1 MKTVKISVIIGIIMM
16 LSSCST
22 DYLEETPPNLFSS
35 ETLLQNYNGF
45 EAMLNGLYNVARH
58 ARWQSEKIE
67 NAING
72 VDNFCSNRG
81 RSEIMEFWG
90 SSNSPDDTDLEE
102 TWAWLYE
109 IIANANNLIFFADNP
124 DVDWAGGVL
133 SPEENKNVL
142 VAHAKALRAWAYRR
156 LAWSWGDVPL
166 SLDPP
171 NEIKTDWQ
179 RAPIAQVRQQ
189 IISDLKWAQQYIPS
203 EDNAS
208 SGSLQGRITKGAVQT
223 FLAET
228 YLAIGKPD
236 SALYWCDQVI
246 DNPAYQL
253 VTERYG
259 VFETDPS
266 GSPFGD
272 MFKHTPNTGVGD
284 PILGN
289 ENRSEGN
296 TEALWV
302 WQFKLYDALDNQ
314 GHEMSRATIGEYNL
328 FHFAGTE
335 FANLTLQFTYA
346 RGGRGKNYFNPTR
359 WWVLSY
365 EDQDDRAQNYI
376 MRKSFILKT
385 AEEND
390 PGNGADRL
398 PDSTW
403 SYGDTV
409 WLDWSAENDIDPRI
423 INKWTGKESTHV
435 ANFPYS
441 RKGEG
446 TDPADMQEDFGYSDQ
461 IYLRLADTYLLKAE
475 ALFKLGR
482 PAEAADVINII
493 RERSNATP
501 ITGADVTLDFI
512 LDERSRELIV
522 EEDRRY
528 TLVRTHKWY
537 ERTSLHNHN
546 GGQLITER
554 DTLFPI
560 PQTVIDA
567 NLTAPFP
574 QNPGW

>member
-1 MKTVKISVIIGIIMM
+1 MKISKISVIALIIFM
-16 LSSCST
+16 LASCSK

-35 ETLLQNYNGF
+35 ETLLRDYKGF
-45 EAMLNGLYNVARH
+45 EAMLNGLYNIARH

-81 RSEIMEFWG
+81 RSDIMELWG
-90 SSNSPDDTDLEE
+90 PNNSPDDRDLKE

-109 IIANANNLIFFADNP
+109 IIYSANNIITFAEDP
-124 DVDWAGGVL
+124 DVDWSAGGTN
-133 SPEENKNVL
+133 PEENKNRI
-142 VAHAKALRAWAYRR
+142 VAEARALRAWAYRR

-166 SLDPP
+166 SLSLITT
-171 NEIKTDWQ
+171 IKTDWE
-179 RAPIAQVRQQ
+179 RAPVAQVRAQM
-189 IISDLKWAQQYIPS
+189 IRDFKWAQQYVPT
-203 EDNAS
+203 EAS
-208 SGSLQGRITKGAVQT
+208 MPGRITKGAVQT

-228 YLAIGKPD
+228 YLAVGKPD
-236 SALYWCDQVI
+236 SALYWCDQAI
-246 DNPAYQL
+246 NNPAYQL

-259 VFETDPS
+259 VFKDDPS

-272 MFKHTPNTGVGD
+272 MFKHTPDGK
-284 PILGN
+284 GN
-289 ENRSEGN
+289 QNREQGN

-302 WQFKLYDALDNQ
+302 WQFKLYDNLDGQ
-314 GHEMSRATIGEYNL
+314 GHEMSRAITGEYNL
-328 FHFAGTE
+328 IRNE
-335 FANLTLQFTYA
+335 RLSLQFTYE

-365 EDQDDRAQNYI
+365 EPQDDRAQNYI
-376 MRKSFILKT
+376 MRKFFILKT
-385 AEEND
+385 AEENT

-398 PDSTW
+398 PGDTW
-403 SYGDTV
+403 AYGDTI
-409 WLDWSAENDIDPRI
+409 WLDWSEENDITPDHKQVP
-423 INKWTGKESTHV
+423 
-435 ANFPYS
+435 NFPFS

-446 TDPADMQEDFGYSDQ
+446 TDPNDMAADFAWSDQ
-461 IYLRLADTYLLKAE
+461 IYLRLADTYLLRAE
-475 ALFKLGR
+475 AKFKLGR
-482 PAEAADVINII
+482 LQDAADDINII
-493 RERSNATP
+493 RLRSNATP
-501 ITGADVTLDFI
+501 IGPGDVTLDFI

-528 TLVRTHKWY
+528 TLLRTHKWL
-537 ERTSLHNHN
+537 ERTRLHNHN
-546 GGQLITER
+546 GGQLIQGR